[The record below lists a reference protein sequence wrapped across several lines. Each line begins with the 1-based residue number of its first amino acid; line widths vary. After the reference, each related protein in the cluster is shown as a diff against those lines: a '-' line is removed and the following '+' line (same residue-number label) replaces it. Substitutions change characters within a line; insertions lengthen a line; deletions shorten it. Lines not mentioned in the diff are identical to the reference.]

1 MRILLVNDD
10 GFQSEGLNALT
21 EALSVKHDV
30 FVMAPSVEQSGMS
43 HAATFYKPL
52 RVERIENKNC
62 ECRSVSGTPVDCVML
77 GVLEFGKLQP
87 FDLIVCGINDV
98 PNLGTDIM
106 FSGTVQQAIEGIY
119 LGVPAIAISGDLKD
133 KARIDRTA
141 EWFAENLGL
150 FYELAKITAVNINV
164 PKFYTDAYQFP
175 IKLTNIGYLEYSD
188 RYLKSVRENGV
199 AFYTLV
205 GEIVSRDKSDK
216 NSDTVWFQKGFVTV
230 SPLTIGLND
239 ENLLARFSEV
249 LK

>member
-21 EALSVKHDV
+21 EALRAEHDV
-30 FVMAPSVEQSGMS
+30 FVVAPSAEQSGMS

-119 LGVPAIAISGDLKD
+119 LGVPSIALSGDFKD
-133 KARIDRTA
+133 GIRIDKTA
-141 EWFAENLGL
+141 KWFVGNLGL

-164 PKFYTDAYQFP
+164 PKFDTETYRFP
-175 IKLTNIGYLEYSD
+175 VKLTNIGYLEYSD
-188 RYLKSVRENGV
+188 RYEKSIRDNGV
-199 AFYTLV
+199 TYYTLV
-205 GEIVSRDKSDK
+205 GEIISREKSDG
-216 NSDTVWFQKGFVTV
+216 NSDTVWFQKGYVTV

-239 ENLLARFSEV
+239 ESNLARFAEV